1 MLGPSNRSAPR
12 SCGPERSC
20 VAKSLPQQRAAETAN
35 LCRCRKSQLKQLR
48 DRQQNMR
55 IEQLSGEKERLDF
68 ERRYAQHM
76 LAKVTWRSPSV
87 EVPKFA
93 RPTPVAKPVPRLIQT
108 SAAAAQESSSAPAA

>member
-76 LAKVTWRSPSV
+76 LAKVTWRSPSAQV
-87 EVPKFA
+87 CPADAHSEA
-93 RPTPVAKPVPRLIQT
+93 
-108 SAAAAQESSSAPAA
+108 SASADPDERGGGTG